1 MKTWPTS
8 KFSRDETGYSY
19 VKTTVD
25 LGNLVLTVTTNKALD
40 RTVKTIMR
48 AAHKQGEHFIM
59 YTSTDYYRL
68 LSQSNPSR
76 VTEKTLREQHDS
88 VLAET
93 DLNFYIN
100 LMKSYYENSSN

>member
-48 AAHKQGEHFIM
+48 AAHKQGEHFVV

-76 VTEKTLREQHDS
+76 VTEKTLRSQHDS

-93 DLNFYIN
+93 SLELTTKII
-100 LMKSYYENSSN
+100 KAHYENSKS

>member
-25 LGNLVLTVTTNKALD
+25 LNNIVLTVTTSKALD
-40 RTVKTIMR
+40 RSVKTIMR
-48 AAHKQGEHFIM
+48 AAHKQGEHFIV

-68 LSQSNPSR
+68 LSQSNPAR
-76 VTEKTLREQHDS
+76 VTEKTLREQHDGG
-88 VLAET
+88 LAEVSLELT
-93 DLNFYIN
+93 TN
-100 LMKSYYENSSN
+100 LMKIYYENSKS

>member
-48 AAHKQGEHFIM
+48 AAHKQGEHFIV
-59 YTSTDYYRL
+59 YTGTDYYRL

-88 VLAET
+88 VLAEVSLELT
-93 DLNFYIN
+93 TKII
-100 LMKSYYENSSN
+100 KAHYENSKS

>member
-8 KFSRDETGYSY
+8 KFSRDEAGYSY

-25 LGNLVLTVTTNKALD
+25 LNNIVLTVTTSKALD

-48 AAHKQGEHFIM
+48 AAHKQGEHFIV

-68 LSQSNPSR
+68 LSQSNPAR
-76 VTEKTLREQHDS
+76 VTEKTLRSQHDS
-88 VLAET
+88 VLAEVSLELT
-93 DLNFYIN
+93 TN
-100 LMKSYYENSSN
+100 LMKIYYENSKS